1 MTKHDILF
9 EAGWAAYREIEIEA
23 GIAMLREIWSGDF
36 SPDYIRGAVEML
48 RRIILL
54 PQTMAATPEAR
65 DRAEAL
71 VKASFSALELKL
83 MRRALFDNEM
93 PAEGPSKK
101 EEGE

>member
-1 MTKHDILF
+1 MTKQDILF
-9 EAGWAAYREIEIEA
+9 DSGWAPYREMEIEA
-23 GIAMLREIWSGDF
+23 GIAMLREIWGGDF

-54 PQTMAATPEAR
+54 PHHMAATPEAKE
-65 DRAEAL
+65 RAEAL

-83 MRRALFDNEM
+83 LRRALFDAEQ
-93 PAEGPSKK
+93 PADRPSKP